1 MSSGDFASIL
11 EESFKKELSWLELE
25 FDILFF
31 NKKGK
36 YTKLDKKIA
45 KEIFNSVKKNKF
57 FFQNEKLSNL
67 LELTLSNIQRKY
79 PDFF

>member
-1 MSSGDFASIL
+1 MSSGDYTSIL
-11 EESFKKELSWLELE
+11 EKSFKEELSWLELE

-36 YTKLDKKIA
+36 YTELDKKIA
-45 KEIFNSVKKNKF
+45 KEIFYSVKKNKNF
-57 FFQNEKLSNL
+57 FKNEKLSNL
-67 LELTLSNIQRKY
+67 LELMLANIQRKY